1 MPEPPEK
8 NAPVRVCVSS
18 YLESIFSSYI
28 AFQMEQ
34 LTAMDQAMAEADFP
48 TLRRLGHTVKGS
60 AGTYELPQAAI
71 LGERLERAALAGD
84 LPLTGEAVA
93 ALREFFTG
101 LDVTFVD

>member
-8 NAPVRVCVSS
+8 IVPAPVCVSR

-28 AFQMEQ
+28 AFQMKQ
-34 LTAMDQAMAEADFP
+34 LTAMDQALVEADFP

-60 AGTYELPQAAI
+60 AGTYELPQAAT
-71 LGERLERAALAGD
+71 LGGHLEQAALAGD
-84 LPLTGEAVA
+84 LPLAGEAVA
-93 ALREFFTG
+93 ALRAFFTG